1 MLLSLTIF
9 RVMHVCHVLTRFLS
23 FLLST
28 RQNGAPSMGWENTIP
43 FLILPVFLVIS
54 QFVSMQLMQPKSDD
68 PQQQQAN
75 IILKALP
82 IMIGWFALNVPSALC
97 IYWVVNNIVTTATT
111 LLIRNAMQTD
121 MVVSASGAVSSTPP
135 PPSSPF
141 APPPMRDRPAGFGST
156 LIDDGEVKPLTP
168 VKPLTAA
175 APVKPLEV
183 VDAEIEKEAVSEIEN
198 VAVEEPGTGIGS
210 TSTSTKVRE

>member
-1 MLLSLTIF
+1 
-9 RVMHVCHVLTRFLS
+9 
-23 FLLST
+23 
-28 RQNGAPSMGWENTIP
+28 MGWENTIP

-175 APVKPLEV
+175 SVKPLEV
-183 VDAEIEKEAVSEIEN
+183 VDAEVETEAVSEIEN
-198 VAVEEPGTGIGS
+198 EAVKEPGTGIGS
-210 TSTSTKVRE
+210 TSSSTQVRE

>member
-1 MLLSLTIF
+1 
-9 RVMHVCHVLTRFLS
+9 
-23 FLLST
+23 
-28 RQNGAPSMGWENTIP
+28 MGWENAIP

-54 QFVSMQLMQPKSDD
+54 QFVSMELMQPKSAD

-82 IMIGWFALNVPSALC
+82 LMIGWFSLNVPSALC
-97 IYWVVNNIVTTATT
+97 IYWVVNNIVTTGTT
-111 LLIRNAMQTD
+111 LLIRNTMKTD
-121 MVVSASGAVSSTPP
+121 VVVSASGAVSAP

-168 VKPLTAA
+168 VKPLTSIDA
-175 APVKPLEV
+175 EI
-183 VDAEIEKEAVSEIEN
+183 VDAEIVDDD
-198 VAVEEPGTGIGS
+198 VEEPGTGMGS
-210 TSTSTKVRE
+210 TSSSDKVRA